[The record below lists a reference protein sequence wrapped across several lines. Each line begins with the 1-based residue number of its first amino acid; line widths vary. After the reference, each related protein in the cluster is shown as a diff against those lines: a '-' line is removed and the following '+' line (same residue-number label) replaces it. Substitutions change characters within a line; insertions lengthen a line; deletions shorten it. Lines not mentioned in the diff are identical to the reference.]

1 MSYAPIIRKA
11 DCILTWEIPI
21 VNVRGSRYN
30 TSITLEVN
38 MANLIKVDEGT
49 FQSEVLDANE
59 PVLVDFSAVWC
70 QPCKMLDP
78 VVKQLAGEW
87 DGKVKVVKIDADEN
101 PNLVMQYGVM
111 GIPTLLFIKGG
122 EVKERVTGFMP
133 REKLIAKFS
142 PHFN

>member
-1 MSYAPIIRKA
+1 M
-11 DCILTWEIPI
+11 T
-21 VNVRGSRYN
+21 
-30 TSITLEVN
+30 EVLN
-38 MANLIKVDEGT
+38 VDEGT
-49 FQSEVLDANE
+49 FQDEVMDTDQ

-101 PNLVMQYGVM
+101 PNLVMKFGVM

-122 EVKERVTGFMP
+122 EVKERVTGFLP
-133 REKLIAKFS
+133 KEKLIAKFS
-142 PHFN
+142 PYFN

>member
-1 MSYAPIIRKA
+1 M
-11 DCILTWEIPI
+11 T
-21 VNVRGSRYN
+21 
-30 TSITLEVN
+30 EVLN
-38 MANLIKVDEGT
+38 VDEGT
-49 FQSEVLDANE
+49 FQDEVMDTDL
-59 PVLVDFSAVWC
+59 PVLIDFSAVWC

-101 PNLVMQYGVM
+101 PNLVMKFGVM

-122 EVKERVTGFMP
+122 EVKERVTGFLP
-133 REKLIAKFS
+133 KEKLIAKFS

>member
-1 MSYAPIIRKA
+1 M
-11 DCILTWEIPI
+11 TE
-21 VNVRGSRYN
+21 
-30 TSITLEVN
+30 
-38 MANLIKVDEGT
+38 LIHVDEGT
-49 FQSEVLDANE
+49 FQTEVLNSSE

-101 PNLVMQYGVM
+101 PNLVIKYGVM

-122 EVKERVTGFMP
+122 EVKERVTGYMP
-133 REKLIAKFS
+133 KEKLTARFS

>member
-1 MSYAPIIRKA
+1 MAEIIH
-11 DCILTWEIPI
+11 
-21 VNVRGSRYN
+21 VN
-30 TSITLEVN
+30 E
-38 MANLIKVDEGT
+38 KT
-49 FQSEVLDANE
+49 FQSEVLETDK

-78 VVKQLAGEW
+78 VVQELAGEW

-101 PNLVMQYGVM
+101 PNLVMKYGVM

-122 EVKERVTGFMP
+122 EVKERVTGYMP
-133 REKLIAKFS
+133 KEKLIAHFR